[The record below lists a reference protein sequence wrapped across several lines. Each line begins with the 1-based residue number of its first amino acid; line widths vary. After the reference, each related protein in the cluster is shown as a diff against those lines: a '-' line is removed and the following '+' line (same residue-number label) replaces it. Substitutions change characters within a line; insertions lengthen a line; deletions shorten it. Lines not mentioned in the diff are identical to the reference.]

1 MKGTYSIQVTDQSR
15 RFKTKY
21 SGLTKEQAG
30 IYWQGQCAHNG
41 YKARLLKGRK
51 EIARKGE

>member
-21 SGLTKEQAG
+21 SGLTKEQAA